1 MSYRSKAQESFI
13 SRINLFLFKKII
25 EDNFEITGNNLSDGQ
40 EKEFLEFNLQ
50 NHKKWVEYFITEY
63 YQKDYSQ
70 VLCDNFDI
78 KNPNKLKVQD
88 VYNKLKDFKIKIN
101 SNSANNLK
109 SDHILFEKYLSK
121 VFPILYTKEDFN
133 GDIKKCK
140 QEDSKCEYCET
151 SLKEIRNLINNN
163 KIRNKRSDT
172 RGSSFELDRKEPNY
186 EYYKDNV
193 VLSCYWCNNAKTD
206 EFTYK
211 EFKDIAKS
219 IKTVW
224 NNREKRK
231 ELLTGD

>member
-13 SRINLFLFKKII
+13 SRINVFLLKKII
-25 EDNFEITGNNLSDGQ
+25 QGNFEITGNNLSVEQ
-40 EKEFLEFNLQ
+40 EEEFLEFNLQ
-50 NHKKWVEYFITEY
+50 DHKEWVEYFITEY

-70 VLCDNFDI
+70 VLCDIFGI

-88 VYNKLKDFKIKIN
+88 VNIRLEGLKKILKIN
-101 SNSANNLK
+101 SVDNLK
-109 SDHILFEKYLSK
+109 SDHLLFEKYLSQ
-121 VFPILYTKEDFN
+121 VFPNLYSKKDFDD
-133 GDIKKCK
+133 DIKKCA
-140 QEDSKCEYCET
+140 QENSRCEYCET

-172 RGSSFELDRKEPNY
+172 RGYNLELDRKEPNY

-219 IKTVW
+219 IKKVW
-224 NNREKRK
+224 SDREKRK
-231 ELLTGD
+231 ELITGD